1 MNFLNS
7 LLNEHGILLLI
18 LFVSTPFLAYF
29 HFYFKPN
36 EYHRMVKKFE
46 SMSEQQ
52 FLTARKTYAR
62 LSKESSQAYSD
73 VELKRIIIN
82 NNLNENEVHLWLRA
96 CKSSE

>member
-7 LLNEHGILLLI
+7 LLNEHCIPLLI
-18 LFVSTPFLAYF
+18 FFISTPFLAFFY
-29 HFYFKPN
+29 FYFKPN

-73 VELKRIIIN
+73 VELKRIIKN
-82 NNLNENEVHLWLRA
+82 NNLNENEVYLWLRE

>member
-1 MNFLNS
+1 MHFLSS
-7 LLNEHGILLLI
+7 LLSENNISVLMLFISTLL
-18 LFVSTPFLAYF
+18 LAYF

-62 LSKESSQAYSD
+62 LSMASSQAYRD
-73 VELKRIIIN
+73 VELKRIIRN
-82 NNLNENEVHLWLRA
+82 NNLDENEQYVWLRE
-96 CKSSE
+96 CKSSN

>member
-1 MNFLNS
+1 MNFLSS
-7 LLNEHGILLLI
+7 LLNEHGTLLLI
-18 LFVSTPFLAYF
+18 LFILTPFLAYF

-46 SMSEQQ
+46 AMDEQQ

-62 LSKESSQAYSD
+62 LSMESSQAYSD

-82 NNLNENEVHLWLRA
+82 NNLNENELHLWLRA